1 VTIRT
6 SEWVDEVANFRRV
19 GSLARDQPGFRFGKT
34 LRSKRVP
41 VSYGNTGKLERGGLL
56 YRQPTAGRGKTL
68 EKEIP

>member
-1 VTIRT
+1 VTIRA
-6 SEWVDEVANFRRV
+6 SEWFEKVANFRRV
-19 GSLARDQPGFRFGKT
+19 GSLARDQPGSRFGKT

-56 YRQPTAGRGKTL
+56 QRQPTAGRGKTL

>member
-19 GSLARDQPGFRFGKT
+19 GSLARVQPGSRFGKT

-41 VSYGNTGKLERGGLL
+41 VSHGNTGKLGRGGLL
-56 YRQPTAGRGKTL
+56 
-68 EKEIP
+68 